1 MARFT
6 LSKKTVLEQYD
17 KVAELADKVS
27 YSSKTNPTVTPILE
41 EERDCLFSIHTEHE
55 LKHIKDH
62 ERVLFL
68 AQGLTKEQLDR
79 LAREGIT
86 RYVVDNEE
94 DLDTLLTWL
103 EGYDGKISL
112 MLRVRLK
119 ERSVRTERY
128 FVFGMPAAV
137 VERRVEEL
145 QGHDKIEELGVH
157 FHRKSQNVAEWNL
170 TYEVG
175 EMLSDETLQRIDVL
189 NIGGGLPSVYANTN
203 EDVFTG
209 IYRKIG
215 ELKTWLHQQGIQL
228 MMEPGR
234 YIAAPAGKLHTT
246 IKLVYE
252 NTIIVDASVY
262 NSDMDALIVPVKLLV
277 EGELEKG
284 RGKPYI
290 IKGATP
296 CNMDLYRYRA
306 YLEDPRKGDE
316 LVFLNAGAY
325 NFTTDFCDLEKL
337 ETEVVE

>member
-6 LSKKTVLEQYD
+6 LSRKKVMEQHD
-17 KVAELADKVS
+17 KVAELADVVS
-27 YSSKTNPTVTPILE
+27 YSSKTNPAVTPILE

-55 LKHIKDH
+55 LKHVKDCS
-62 ERVLFL
+62 RILFL
-68 AQGLTKEQLDR
+68 AQGLTQAQLDR
-79 LAREGIT
+79 LARKGIT

-94 DLDTLLTWL
+94 DLDTVLAWL
-103 EGYDGKISL
+103 EGHDRQISL

-128 FVFGMPAAV
+128 FVFGMPAAT
-137 VERRVEEL
+137 VEKRIREL
-145 QGHDKIEELGVH
+145 EDHEKVKELGIH

-170 TYEVG
+170 TYEIQ
-175 EMLSDETLQRIDVL
+175 EMFNEDTLNRISVL

-209 IYRKIG
+209 IYKKVE
-215 ELKTWLHQQGIQL
+215 ELKQWLHRLGVKL

-284 RGKPYI
+284 NGKPYI
-290 IKGATP
+290 IKGTTP

-325 NFTTDFCDLEKL
+325 NFSTDFCDLETL